1 MKLSDVVRHSI
12 SRRKRRAF
20 LVMMGIAFAVA
31 ILISVTGVTMTY
43 AGIIKSSFQPYSG
56 KIAVVHSSSRFF
68 EAIPSQSI
76 LDPTLESEI
85 AAVEDVVRVAPVS
98 MRTYE
103 GSDSLIPSILVGVRT
118 SDHYFAYPQLLIYP
132 KGHWPQQPSEVV
144 IGSASPYYLD
154 GARLGDQ
161 ISLYGINLTVSGV
174 LLPTEIRIF
183 NTFLI
188 VDLDFYYEL
197 TRTQFVSLFLVQ
209 TETTKLHDTV
219 ADRIQERIP
228 YVTALTDDTRAILVG
243 NIIDK
248 VDRWNS
254 YVGMLAAL
262 MSISLITTIQY
273 LTTIQRQREFGT
285 MKAIGAPNNLMIR
298 LILSENLMI
307 GVLGCI
313 LGVILGFLGAY
324 GIVILYTG
332 GNLLS
337 SLSQTFE
344 LISWKT
350 MLTAFISGLVVAV
363 ASVILPLKRVLDL
376 DPVLSISNP
385 EI

>member
-1 MKLSDVVRHSI
+1 MKLTDVVRHSI
-12 SRRKRRAF
+12 SRRKRRTF

-56 KIAVVHSSSRFF
+56 KVAVVHSSSRFF

-103 GSDSLIPSILVGVRT
+103 GSDGLIPSILVGIRT
-118 SDHYFAYPQLLIYP
+118 SDRFFVYPQLLIYP
-132 KGHWPQQPSEVV
+132 KGHWPQQPGEVV
-144 IGSASPYYLD
+144 IGSASPYYLE
-154 GARLGDQ
+154 GAREGDQ

-188 VDLDFYYEL
+188 VNLDFYYDL

-209 TETTKLHDTV
+209 TETPELHDKV
-219 ADRIQERIP
+219 ARNIEASIP

-285 MKAIGAPNNLMIR
+285 MKAIGAPNIVMIR
-298 LILSENLMI
+298 LILTENLMI
-307 GVLGCI
+307 GVLGCVF
-313 LGVILGFLGAY
+313 GVILGFLGAY
-324 GIVILYTG
+324 GIVILYNG
-332 GNLLS
+332 GNVLN

-344 LISWKT
+344 LLSWKT
-350 MLTAFISGLVVAV
+350 MLTAFISGLLVAV
-363 ASVILPLKRVLDL
+363 VSVILPLKRVLDL

-385 EI
+385 EV